1 MSLAK
6 LRRAFEALME
16 FVVVAMLLIL
26 AVTVIV
32 GIIYRAAGSP
42 LAWYDEVASVMLAWL
57 TYYGAALAAVKRA
70 HISFPGLV
78 QGMPPALRVPVVLF
92 GELCVFTF
100 FILLAWYG
108 YVILDLLAG
117 DTLVS
122 VPVPVELT
130 QSVIPIGAV
139 LFIVAELLVLPE
151 VIAAARAGRPEPGAE
166 AVEAEGAR
174 S

>member
-1 MSLAK
+1 MTLAK
-6 LRRAFEALME
+6 LRRGFEALME
-16 FVVVAMLLIL
+16 FVVVLMLLIL

-32 GIIYRAAGSP
+32 GIVYRVLGAP

-78 QGMPPALRVPVVLF
+78 QGMPPMVRVPVVLF
-92 GELCVFTF
+92 GELCVFAF

-130 QSVIPIGAV
+130 QSVIPIGAALYV
-139 LFIVAELLVLPE
+139 IAELLVLPE
-151 VIAAARAGRPEPGAE
+151 VLAAAWSGQREPGGETVDAE
-166 AVEAEGAR
+166 VSR
-174 S
+174 P